1 MKKRR
6 RVEKSSLTEDTFW
19 QRQSTASA
27 TECTGLVPS
36 ASMSEVEALHY
47 GALYAIHPPKAPRD

>member
-19 QRQSTASA
+19 QRHSTASA
-27 TECTGLVPS
+27 TECTGLVHS
-36 ASMSEVEALHY
+36 APMSEDEALHY